1 MAWFAVRSI
10 FLFDARAEGEDDT
23 YEERVRLFDAADA
36 DAAIARSEVEAAE
49 YEADHDGCTALGF
62 HQSYALFDE
71 PGDGAEVFSLMRDS
85 DLEPDDY
92 LDRFFDTGAEREGRV
107 G

>member
-10 FLFDARAEGEDDT
+10 FVLDARGESEDCT

-49 YEADHDGCTALGF
+49 YAAGLDGCTALGF
-62 HQSYALFDE
+62 HQSFELFDA
-71 PGDGAEVFSLMRDS
+71 PGDGSEVFSLMRDS

-92 LDRFFDTGAEREGRV
+92 LDRFFDTGTERQGRL